1 MQTKDKV
8 IDDFYYILHR
18 FYNRGTRAQ
27 AECLYNQAQ
36 STEPKLSDEKITAIA
51 NLLRQKENVV
61 NE

>member
-18 FYNRGTRAQ
+18 FYDRVTPTQ
-27 AECLYNQAQ
+27 AECLYKQAR
-36 STEPKLSDEKITAIA
+36 SKEPKISDEKITNIA